1 LNLQEHILRFELE
14 AYGECFETHSSWLM
28 PVIWNRQS
36 AMLKVFKPHSDEFFS
51 GNILEAFAGAGAV
64 RVFVGDDAALVLEWA
79 GPQRVLDVYNRLGDG
94 PAMEILLDT
103 VSKLTG
109 AKQKVPSA
117 AVPLRQWFRSLFEKS
132 GELPVL
138 SGCAEMARKLL
149 NGSQN
154 QVLLHGDI
162 HHENVLLSSRGW
174 LAIDPKGL
182 FGDPA
187 YEVSNLFC
195 NPLQDATIV
204 LQPERMRWL
213 ARLCAERL
221 SLDER
226 RVLQFAYAHAGL
238 SVSWEM
244 EDGRDFSF
252 RQKCAEGLEQALK
265 LA

>member
-1 LNLQEHILRFELE
+1 MDLQQHVLRFKLE
-14 AYGECFETHSSWLM
+14 ADGNSFETHSSWLM

-36 AMLKVFKPHSDEFFS
+36 AMLKVFKPLSDEIFS
-51 GNILEAFAGAGAV
+51 GTILEGFAGAGAV
-64 RVFVGDDAALVLEWA
+64 RVLVGDEAALVLEWA
-79 GPQRVLDVYNRLGDG
+79 GPQRVLDVYNRHGDG
-94 PAMEILLDT
+94 PAMDILLDT
-103 VSKLTG
+103 ISKLHG
-109 AKQKVPSA
+109 AKQNMPSS
-117 AVPLRQWFRSLFEKS
+117 AVPLRHWFQSLFEKS

-221 SLDER
+221 CLGEQK
-226 RVLQFAYAHAGL
+226 VLQFAYAHAGL

-252 RQKCAEGLEQALK
+252 RQKCAEGLEQLLK